1 MILERIQKIMKEQ
14 FDIETVRGDMKIRE
28 DFGLDSIG
36 ILELVLAIEEE
47 FDMKVDDD
55 KMNDIITIN
64 DVVAYIEKASK

>member
-1 MILERIQKIMKEQ
+1 MFLERIQKIMKEQ

>member
-55 KMNDIITIN
+55 KMNNMITID
-64 DVVAYIEKASK
+64 DVVSYIEKASK